1 MRFSEQAFH
10 AQHPVGRVGVLDSV
24 RARCRACARRP
35 AQRAKEYADFAL
47 GTGAA
52 ALQLVMMKLSLVAAT
67 LFAVSTA
74 SADSTLITTPQHR
87 DGMVLGATIDGGHI
101 GCETDKSNDCGSG
114 VRPAGG
120 FSIMAGGMITPM
132 LALTG
137 ELWGMGHTEDSITA
151 SQLLATVNLRAWIV
165 PRLWVQGGLGAAR
178 SKLTWDDGNFVMAM
192 STSDVVPAFTAA
204 VGVELVHS
212 PTFALDLQLRGGS
225 GFYRGDARV
234 WNTALGL
241 GATWY

>member
-1 MRFSEQAFH
+1 
-10 AQHPVGRVGVLDSV
+10 
-24 RARCRACARRP
+24 
-35 AQRAKEYADFAL
+35 
-47 GTGAA
+47 
-52 ALQLVMMKLSLVAAT
+52 MKLSLVASV
-67 LFAVSTA
+67 LFIASTV
-74 SADSTLITTPQHR
+74 SADATLITSPQHR
-87 DGMVLGATIDGGHI
+87 DGMVLGATLDGGHI
-101 GCETDKSNDCGSG
+101 GCETEKNDECGSG

-120 FSIMAGGMITPM
+120 FSIMAGGMLTPM

-137 ELWGMGHTEDSITA
+137 ELWGMAHTEDNWTA
-151 SQLLATVNLRAWIV
+151 SQLLATVNLRVWIV

-178 SKLTWDDGNFVMAM
+178 SKISWDDGNFVMAS

-204 VGVELVHS
+204 VGVEMVHS
-212 PTFALDLQLRGGS
+212 ASFALDLQLRGGS